1 LSSSYGLQ
9 ISRTGRAVRIVNLSE
24 GEHIVG
30 RSLTSSVVLS
40 DHGIS
45 RQHLRLVVRS
55 DIVMIEDLNS
65 GNGTFVDGERLLSPS
80 ILKYGVEVTLGL
92 FTIKLT
98 AVSAVKQPEEMAW
111 LEVVGIGVAN
121 RSHSISIDGAT
132 IGRSISRD
140 IILNDSTVSRAHCE
154 IVYRD
159 ETWWIIDNASANGI
173 SLNGEPITSA
183 TLKSGDDVCVGSVAL
198 RFMCEVPID
207 NQETVITQRV
217 APKGDLV
224 DCVTE
229 EWPEPTVNEPKGSLL
244 PTVLLWTLVVCVL
257 LFSVVLAVMVLVP
270 EGSIGKFFV

>member
-1 LSSSYGLQ
+1 LSSAYGLQ
-9 ISRTGRAVRIVNLSE
+9 ISRTGRAVRIVGLSQ

-45 RQHLRLVVRS
+45 RQHLRLVVQS
-55 DIVMIEDLNS
+55 DIVMIEDMNS

-80 ILKYGVEVTLGL
+80 ILKYGAEVTLGL
-92 FTIKLT
+92 FTITLT
-98 AVSAVKQPEEMAW
+98 AISAVKKPEEMAW
-111 LEVVGIGVAN
+111 LEVVGIGVGN
-121 RSHSISIDGAT
+121 RSHSISLDGVT

-140 IILNDSTVSRAHCE
+140 IVLNDSTVSRAHCE

-173 SLNGEPITSA
+173 SLNGEPTTSA
-183 TLKSGDDVCVGSVAL
+183 RLKSGDDVCVGSVAL
-198 RFMCEVPID
+198 RFMCEVPLD
-207 NQETVITQRV
+207 NQETIITQRV
-217 APKGDLV
+217 EPKGDLV

-244 PTVLLWTLVVCVL
+244 PTVLLWTFVVCVL
-257 LFSVVLAVMVLVP
+257 VFSAVLAVMFLVP